1 MKPAVTTIVFLAA
14 YGLMSVGRGGL
25 ASASIG
31 GLAPTPGPTAA
42 AAPELADVG
51 IDSVLDTEIPTDV
64 HFTSS
69 EGKPVTLHDL
79 MISGKPTI
87 LTMNYYECPMLC
99 TLVLNGVV
107 DGIRG
112 LGYQPGFDYEIVTVS
127 INPREGAV
135 LAATKKAAYLKSV
148 GRDIDPKGWQFLV
161 GDDANIK
168 RLADALGFH
177 FHYDEQAKQ
186 YAHAAAIWVL
196 TPDAHLSRVLYGIE
210 FPTRDLKLALLEASR
225 GKIGSPIDK
234 LILYCFHYD
243 PQGRKYSLYAMNV
256 MRLGGGI
263 TLLGIALL
271 VLFLRKGP
279 PRKGTPRGPVAK
291 ENA

>member
-1 MKPAVTTIVFLAA
+1 MKHAVFSAVFCLSRLAH
-14 YGLMSVGRGGL
+14 
-25 ASASIG
+25 ASIG
-31 GLAPTPGPTAA
+31 GLAPTPGPTTAV
-42 AAPELADVG
+42 APELADVG
-51 IDSVLDTEIPTDV
+51 IDSVLNAEIPTDV
-64 HFTSS
+64 HFTTS
-69 EGKPVTLHDL
+69 EGRAVTLHDL

-99 TLVLNGVV
+99 TLVLNGLA

-112 LGYQPGFDYEIVTVS
+112 LGFQPGYDYQIVTVS
-127 INPREGAV
+127 INPREGAA
-135 LAATKKAAYLKSV
+135 LAASKKASYLKAI

-161 GDDANIK
+161 GDEANIK
-168 RLADALGFH
+168 RLADSIGFQ

-186 YAHAAAIWVL
+186 FAHAAAIWVL

-210 FPTRDLKLALLEASR
+210 FPTRDLKLALLEASK

-243 PQGRKYSLYAMNV
+243 PQDRKYSLYAMNV

-271 VLFLRKGP
+271 VLFLRKNP
-279 PRKGTPRGPVAK
+279 PRNNPPRGPVAK

>member
-1 MKPAVTTIVFLAA
+1 MTLAHA
-14 YGLMSVGRGGL
+14 GP
-25 ASASIG
+25 G
-31 GLAPTPGPTAA
+31 GLAPTPGPTSA

-51 IDSVLDTEIPTDV
+51 IDSVLNAEIPTDV
-64 HFTSS
+64 HFTTSD
-69 EGKPVTLHDL
+69 GRAVTLHDL
-79 MISGKPTI
+79 MLRGKPTI
-87 LTMNYYECPMLC
+87 LTLNYYECPMLC

-112 LGYQPGFDYEIVTVS
+112 LGYQPGFDFEIVTVS
-127 INPREGAV
+127 INPRDTAK
-135 LAATKKAAYLKSV
+135 LANDKKATYLKSV

-161 GDDANIK
+161 GDEANIA
-168 RLADALGFH
+168 RLADAVGFK

-210 FPTRDLKLALLEASR
+210 FPTRDLKLALLEASK
-225 GKIGSPIDK
+225 GQIGSPIDK

-243 PQGRKYSLYAMNV
+243 PQGRKYSLAAMNV

-271 VLFLRKGP
+271 VLFLRQKP
-279 PRKGTPRGPVAK
+279 PRNGSPRSTPRGPIAK